1 MNYYHHEYYYGF
13 LCQIV
18 LGFYIT
24 FAFSSKTNEVVE
36 KNVLF
41 VGDNANLVT
50 RNALTHAL
58 PQSLLDALTSDMSK
72 VKLSVTGPLFS
83 FVNDDMPPASQNSV
97 HCRY

>member
-1 MNYYHHEYYYGF
+1 MVVLVNYYHREYYYGF

-58 PQSLLDALTSDMSK
+58 PQSLLDALTSEQGQAQCNWAI
-72 VKLSVTGPLFS
+72 V
-83 FVNDDMPPASQNSV
+83 
-97 HCRY
+97 

>member
-1 MNYYHHEYYYGF
+1 MVVLVNYYHHEYYYGF

-24 FAFSSKTNEVVE
+24 FAFSSKTNKVVE

-58 PQSLLDALTSDMSK
+58 PQSLLDALTSEQGQAQCNWAI
-72 VKLSVTGPLFS
+72 V
-83 FVNDDMPPASQNSV
+83 
-97 HCRY
+97 